1 MTAPPAASQSNRWR
15 SRGSDYL
22 SRRRNQL
29 VLLVC
34 LSGVYFLSFFQRVAV
49 PGTIFDRLQA
59 SFGLT
64 AGGVTA
70 LGTIYLYLYGG
81 LQPVAGYLADR
92 WGAGRTLIASGGVL
106 CLGSLLFPWATSVPL
121 LYATRVLVGLG
132 AAMIYVS
139 LIKEVSALFSARDFP
154 LLVGLVIIL
163 GYSGG
168 LFATYPFER
177 LVQTTN
183 WRTALT
189 AVAGFG
195 TASWLCAVRLL
206 DRTGRAGAAPPRR
219 PGDGFTRILRN
230 PAMWPLMGW
239 SALSFSVYFLLQAT
253 LGKKLLQDVCGL
265 SSATAAAFTCVMML
279 VCMTG
284 VLCSGFVARHV
295 ARRKPVIV
303 LAGALSL
310 IASLTLLAGVWA
322 GLPRGA
328 FLTAYVLLALASSVS
343 PVSTTSIRELN
354 SAATVGTALGI
365 SNALAYLAV
374 ALVTSTAGVILDA
387 FADSAVRT
395 ATAVLYPPA
404 AYRALFGVCTILALA
419 AFACACHVTETGGAP
434 AAPGDRRTAED
445 A

>member
-1 MTAPPAASQSNRWR
+1 MTVTPLATSFGRWGNLGR
-15 SRGSDYL
+15 EYL
-22 SRRRNQL
+22 RRRGNQL
-29 VLLVC
+29 ALLAC
-34 LSGVYFLSFFQRVAV
+34 LSGIYFLSFFQRVAV

-59 SFGLT
+59 DFGLT
-64 AGGVTA
+64 AGGVAA

-106 CLGSLLFPWATSVPL
+106 CLGALLFPWVTSVPA
-121 LYATRVLVGLG
+121 LYATRALVGLG

-139 LIKEVSALFSARDFP
+139 LIKEVCTLFDARAFP

-177 LVQTTN
+177 LVQATD
-183 WRTALT
+183 WRIALT

-195 TASWLCAVRLL
+195 TASWLCAVRML
-206 DRTGRAGAAPPRR
+206 GRAGRTEAAPPRQ
-219 PGDGFTRILRN
+219 PGDGFARILRN

-303 LAGALSL
+303 LSGALSL
-310 IASLTLLAGVWA
+310 TASITLLTGVWA

-328 FLTAYVLLALASSVS
+328 YLAAYVLLALASSVS

-374 ALVTSTAGVILDA
+374 ALVTSIAGVILDA
-387 FADSAVRT
+387 FAGGAVRT

-404 AYRALFGVCTILALA
+404 AYRALFGVCSLISLA
-419 AFACACHVTETGGAP
+419 AFACACRVTETGGP
-434 AAPGDRRTAED
+434 ATTPQRRC
-445 A
+445 